1 MQVWDGSNALEEK
14 YETTLIITLI
24 SGLSMTVVSV
34 VVNAV
39 GVALKLIEH
48 IETPM
53 ITVEAVMMVTQLWN
67 IAKIVCV

>member
-24 SGLSMTVVSV
+24 SGLSTTVVSV